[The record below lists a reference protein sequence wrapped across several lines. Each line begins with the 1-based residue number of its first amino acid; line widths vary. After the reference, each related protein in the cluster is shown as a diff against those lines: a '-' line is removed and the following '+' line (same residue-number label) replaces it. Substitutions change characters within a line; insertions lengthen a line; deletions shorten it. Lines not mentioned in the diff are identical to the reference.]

1 MPPPGQAPSQP
12 PSRVGGPPALC
23 RFKLQGESRMDDPLR
38 HGGGSTQLGES
49 SKCSSH
55 ASRQFWLGR
64 AVESG
69 PTGGRGAGRS
79 LGRPSDRTS
88 DRTSDRGSLRRKSGR
103 GLLAVSYWPFLTQ
116 YIAGEHV
123 WRCVGKLGMR
133 CMSLRRCSCHGGGET
148 ATGRSLATEAVFG
161 RFSHARGGPPHT
173 QTDTDQ
179 RPVLALHVA
188 R

>member
-1 MPPPGQAPSQP
+1 MAAKPSGLSMPPPGQAPSQP

-69 PTGGRGAGRS
+69 PTGAG
-79 LGRPSDRTS
+79 
-88 DRTSDRGSLRRKSGR
+88 
-103 GLLAVSYWPFLTQ
+103 
-116 YIAGEHV
+116 
-123 WRCVGKLGMR
+123 M
-133 CMSLRRCSCHGGGET
+133 
-148 ATGRSLATEAVFG
+148 
-161 RFSHARGGPPHT
+161 RGGPRGGA
-173 QTDTDQ
+173 
-179 RPVLALHVA
+179 RPASIGHPVGPGWGPTACMGMPCRSLRKWRA
-188 R
+188 RLPRRLQQGPVGFHHPGGPLGPDRSRSDLGRMSRQWAGLPRPLWSSMDPNACI